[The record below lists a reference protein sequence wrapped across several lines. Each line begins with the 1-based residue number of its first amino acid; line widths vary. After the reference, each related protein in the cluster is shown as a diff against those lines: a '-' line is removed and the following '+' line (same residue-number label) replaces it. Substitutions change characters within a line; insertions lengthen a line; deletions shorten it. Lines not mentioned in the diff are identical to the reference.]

1 MIVQTSDLAANVP
14 NTDKRPFSG
23 QTVSHWHCT
32 ADQYLTMIKAGVFS
46 SSDRVELIEGRIICM
61 SPAEVDHNRAVSNLT
76 RRLAGLMESY
86 EVLVQCTVRIND
98 DSVVDPDIAILRRP
112 NSQDEGKLPTPADTL
127 LLIEAAH
134 SSLNKDLWTKSELYA
149 KAGITEYWVADIDN
163 KFLIVH
169 RNPKGDRYQSIQTYS
184 DDESVDAI
192 SVDGLSLTP
201 AAIFG

>member
-1 MIVQTSDLAANVP
+1 
-14 NTDKRPFSG
+14 
-23 QTVSHWHCT
+23 
-32 ADQYLTMIKAGVFS
+32 
-46 SSDRVELIEGRIICM
+46 
-61 SPAEVDHNRAVSNLT
+61 
-76 RRLAGLMESY
+76 MESY